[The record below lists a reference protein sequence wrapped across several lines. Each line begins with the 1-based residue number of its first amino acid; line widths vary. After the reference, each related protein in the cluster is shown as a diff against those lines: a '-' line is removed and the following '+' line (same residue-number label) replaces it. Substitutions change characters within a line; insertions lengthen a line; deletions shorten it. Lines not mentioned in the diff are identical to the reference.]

1 MAMHYSHRLSSG
13 RLAQIVGTFI
23 LIPVLILLVA
33 GFWMSKTE
41 HLFEPAYHVKA
52 SLSKSYGLEPGSP
65 VVVSG
70 IPIGRVQQVDLNDRG
85 TVELTLRL
93 LARYQAMVRNN
104 SELRIT
110 KSGVVVGQTQIDIG
124 MGTSGSPVLADGAE
138 IRVVEP
144 RDIGDL
150 VNEIEP
156 VLAAVK
162 QTLLRVETMT
172 QDLQGGLKA
181 GSKALEQVAQA
192 TQDLPAVVASV
203 QRTVASVERTAAALP
218 EMAGSMKRTL
228 GLVDRVAA
236 DAQQTVG
243 RLPAVLESA
252 QSTLASVKRLSES
265 VDEVSQELV
274 PVVQTAQ
281 VTLSDLS
288 ILVRGA
294 KQTFPFNRFAH
305 NAGPAP
311 KQPSDVPPAGLPSLR
326 GDQLRR

>member
-23 LIPVLILLVA
+23 LIPVLILAVA
-33 GFWMSKTE
+33 AFWMAKTE
-41 HLFEPAYHVKA
+41 HLFEPTYHVKA

-85 TVELTLRL
+85 TVDLTLRL
-93 LARYQAMVRNN
+93 LARYQTMVKDN

-110 KSGVVVGQTQIDIG
+110 KSGVVVGQTQVDIG
-124 MGTSGSPVLADGAE
+124 MGTSGSPMLTDGAT
-138 IRVVEP
+138 IRAVEP

-203 QRTVASVERTAAALP
+203 QRTVASVEQTAAALP
-218 EMAGSMKRTL
+218 GMAGSMKRTL
-228 GLVDRVAA
+228 GLVDRVTA
-236 DAQQTVG
+236 DVQQTASK
-243 RLPAVLESA
+243 LPAVLDGA
-252 QSTLASVKRLSES
+252 QSTLASVKRLSDS
-265 VDEVSQELV
+265 VGEVSQELV

-288 ILVRGA
+288 VLVRGA
-294 KQTFPFNRFAH
+294 KQTFPFNRFAQ

-311 KQPSDVPPAGLPSLR
+311 KQPSGVPPSGLPSLR